1 MVSFTSRASDTIAAL
16 ATPPGRSGVAVI
28 RVSGSRVRFVI
39 ETIAGSVP
47 QPRYAALRQLRDASG
62 AALDEA
68 LVLFFAGPYSF
79 TGEDCAEFHTHGSG
93 AVIRAV
99 LRAITASGNG
109 VRLAEAGEFTRRAFE
124 NGKLDLTRAEG
135 LGALIDSETEHQ
147 RIQAL
152 SVMRGALA
160 DKIGSWR
167 EGLIGALAQI
177 EALID
182 FGDEGDVIDHGPMMG
197 HGVIVDISQ
206 SLLQSLLASERGMRV
221 RDGFSVVIAG
231 PPNAGKSSLLNALA
245 RRDVAI
251 VSAVPG
257 TTRDVIEISLDI
269 EGYLVRVS
277 DTAGLRESID
287 EIEIEGMRRTRQHM
301 DAADIV
307 LLLQPS
313 GEVAGDGLQ
322 PLGEVAGD
330 AFILPVLSKSDLGS
344 EGSGLAISTVTGD
357 GIDMVLQHISQI
369 IASRWGRESALV
381 THERQRAMLQ
391 KALAALTRATADGLP
406 IELVAEELRSA
417 VRALDVII
425 GRIDV
430 EQVLDQVFSRFCIGK

>member
-1 MVSFTSRASDTIAAL
+1 
-16 ATPPGRSGVAVI
+16 
-28 RVSGSRVRFVI
+28 
-39 ETIAGSVP
+39 
-47 QPRYAALRQLRDASG
+47 
-62 AALDEA
+62 
-68 LVLFFAGPYSF
+68 
-79 TGEDCAEFHTHGSG
+79 
-93 AVIRAV
+93 
-99 LRAITASGNG
+99 
-109 VRLAEAGEFTRRAFE
+109 
-124 NGKLDLTRAEG
+124 
-135 LGALIDSETEHQ
+135 
-147 RIQAL
+147 
-152 SVMRGALA
+152 
-160 DKIGSWR
+160 
-167 EGLIGALAQI
+167 
-177 EALID
+177 
-182 FGDEGDVIDHGPMMG
+182 MMG

-391 KALAALTRATADGLP
+391 KALAALMRATAHGLP
-406 IELVAEELRSA
+406 IELVAEELRST